1 MRLSALEKA
10 EKLCGFVFHTYKC
23 NIWFCS
29 TPDSRWDWE
38 DIYRHFFRFCFMI
51 LKMELWKK
59 FIEICWWPKMSLNC
73 NCLNWYCCV
82 FAWLWF
88 YIRPLVS
95 NRHRFFYS
103 PIPAC
108 PTIQDIRMKSI
119 TPQIFSMQRTWRKI
133 DGIKTGL
140 WQVYLATLKLTRT
153 PLTQPNLMVP
163 PLASFA
169 AKAAASSAA
178 DGSSP
183 LARPSSNSS
192 CQPVAAIMEEKAP
205 TGEQ

>member
-1 MRLSALEKA
+1 
-10 EKLCGFVFHTYKC
+10 
-23 NIWFCS
+23 
-29 TPDSRWDWE
+29 
-38 DIYRHFFRFCFMI
+38 
-51 LKMELWKK
+51 
-59 FIEICWWPKMSLNC
+59 
-73 NCLNWYCCV
+73 
-82 FAWLWF
+82 
-88 YIRPLVS
+88 
-95 NRHRFFYS
+95 
-103 PIPAC
+103 
-108 PTIQDIRMKSI
+108 MKSI

-205 TGEQ
+205 TGEQWRLLSKVKLKKINLEFYKTCFQKRNSPQLIWVFWSDLLDMTLCLLKEIAKEMCLYENVTSNGTVMFASSSRTTELEALMSHAWH